1 MVGSYE
7 VKASQGRRVS
17 FEFEIRRNIT
27 LVGGDS
33 GTGKTTLYDMIADY
47 MREGNQ
53 SGVPL
58 QCETPCMALTD
69 YDWQNQLNKT

>member
-27 LVGGDS
+27 LVGEIAVPV
-33 GTGKTTLYDMIADY
+33 KLRFTT
-47 MREGNQ
+47 
-53 SGVPL
+53 
-58 QCETPCMALTD
+58 
-69 YDWQNQLNKT
+69 